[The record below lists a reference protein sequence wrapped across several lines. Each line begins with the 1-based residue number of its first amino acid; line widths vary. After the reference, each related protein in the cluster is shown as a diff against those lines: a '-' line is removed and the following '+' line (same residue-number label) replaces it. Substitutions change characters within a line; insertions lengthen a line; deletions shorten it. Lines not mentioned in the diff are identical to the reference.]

1 MTKHQRL
8 TGTLDVALP
17 PAEAFA
23 LFTPRGEEEW
33 VDGWQ
38 PHFPADPIDDTEPG
52 TVFETHAHGDDTIW
66 VVVGRETGRR
76 ISYARVTPGSRAGT
90 VTVEL
95 EPTAQGSR
103 VTVGYELT
111 ALSDVGQVGLDEFAA
126 TYPEFLRSW
135 ETAIEQ
141 WRTSRAG

>member
-17 PAEAFA
+17 PDEAFA

-38 PHFPADPIDDTEPG
+38 PHFPVDPIDDTEPG

-66 VVVGRETGRR
+66 VVVSRETGRR

-111 ALSDVGQVGLDEFAA
+111 ALSDAGQVGLVEFAA
-126 TYPEFLRSW
+126 MYPEFLRSW

-141 WRTSRAG
+141 WRTARAG

>member
-1 MTKHQRL
+1 MTNHQRL

-17 PAEAFA
+17 PDEAFA

-33 VDGWQ
+33 VDGWR

-52 TVFETHAHGDDTIW
+52 TVFQTQAHGDDTIW
-66 VVVGRETGRR
+66 VVTARESGRR

-95 EPTAQGSR
+95 EPTAEGSR

-111 ALSDVGQVGLDEFAA
+111 ALSEAGQAALGEFAA
-126 TYPEFLRSW
+126 TYSDFLRSW
-135 ETAIEQ
+135 ETAIET
-141 WRTSRAG
+141 WRTSGS

>member
-1 MTKHQRL
+1 M
-8 TGTLDVALP
+8 
-17 PAEAFA
+17 E
-23 LFTPRGEEEW
+23 
-33 VDGWQ
+33 GWR

-52 TVFETHAHGDDTIW
+52 TVFETHAHGDTIW

-95 EPTAQGSR
+95 EPTEQGSR

-111 ALSDVGQVGLDEFAA
+111 ALSDAGQVGLDEFAA
-126 TYPEFLRSW
+126 TYAEFLRSW
-135 ETAIEQ
+135 ETAIEK
-141 WRTSRAG
+141 WRTARAG

>member
-17 PAEAFA
+17 PDEAFA

-38 PHFPADPIDDTEPG
+38 PHFPVDPIDDTEPG
-52 TVFETHAHGDDTIW
+52 TVFQTNAHGDDTIW
-66 VVVGRETGRR
+66 VVTARESGRR

-95 EPTAQGSR
+95 EPTAEGSR
-103 VTVGYELT
+103 VTGGSDLT
-111 ALSDVGQVGLDEFAA
+111 ALSDEGQAALGEFAA
-126 TYPEFLRSW
+126 TYSDFLRSW
-135 ETAIEQ
+135 ETAIET
-141 WRTSRAG
+141 WRTSGG

>member
-1 MTKHQRL
+1 MSNHRRL

-17 PAEAFA
+17 PEEAFT

-33 VDGWQ
+33 VDGWR

-52 TVFETHAHGDDTIW
+52 TVFQTDAHGDHTLW
-66 VVVGRETGRR
+66 VVVARETGRR

-95 EPTAQGSR
+95 EPTERGSR

-111 ALSDVGQVGLDEFAA
+111 ALSDAGQVGLDEFAS

-135 ETAIEQ
+135 ETAIET
-141 WRTSRAG
+141 WRTDR